1 MMENEVYLI
10 SCKPLKPEF
19 EKLRKLNISTN
30 TFTVGRG
37 LTNTAVIPFLPIS
50 RNHCTFRK
58 TENGDWTVEDQSSFG
73 IQVNGNR
80 LGKGVTRNL
89 VHQDV
94 ITLDSCQEFVYK
106 FVDPSGDM
114 FQIPRKRIKLEHNV
128 DQDII
133 NDVKL
138 KFEESQSYE
147 IKHIEE
153 KLQSTKQMQTTTTI
167 LKNKLQLD
175 MNRKIQ
181 QLERDFELQI
191 ENLKGEKNEVER
203 QKALLME
210 DKEVQL
216 AGIREEME
224 GKISELMN
232 QIQKHNETETELL
245 NENNL
250 LKEKLQKEREEFLSE
265 LNRESSSKQDMLEKL
280 ESKIREQEEIRLK
293 EKQQL
298 EEMLKRETEAL
309 RLAKEKEIKE
319 LEEQKKQREQELIQ
333 ELNNI
338 KQNLEAQVE
347 QSAQQRLKAEQE
359 LGEQVEQMKK
369 LSDEDKVKMEILK
382 KERVEIENKLS
393 EAVLNAQ
400 KSIEEA
406 QAQVKEREIELA
418 AIAAERIQKEAEQ
431 SSEVILSLQEQ
442 LEKMRSQLQSVETE
456 KNILLESLGPPDSG
470 EGTSKQTAM
479 AEVGELMENE
489 LQCSICAELFI
500 KATTLNCSHTFCIYC
515 ITMWKKKKKDC
526 PICRAPITSECK
538 SLVLDSFIEKMV
550 QNLTEDTK
558 KKREELLKSRE
569 EEVAAMTRPTQ
580 TYSGRK
586 RTTRSTTTTNSA
598 NTGSAR
604 SATTTAGHIPTVDL
618 TMIPTPPRPRP
629 PPPPQ
634 SRASLRQVRLPARA
648 TPPIMFDQQRVFQI
662 IQPNGQTVLVVAGPG
677 ASPAG
682 LAPTTAAT
690 GAASAAARA
699 DTGRPAAPS
708 DNNTR

>member
-569 EEVAAMTRPTQ
+569 ELE
-580 TYSGRK
+580 K
-586 RTTRSTTTTNSA
+586 E
-598 NTGSAR
+598 
-604 SATTTAGHIPTVDL
+604 L
-618 TMIPTPPRPRP
+618 
-629 PPPPQ
+629 
-634 SRASLRQVRLPARA
+634 L
-648 TPPIMFDQQRVFQI
+648 
-662 IQPNGQTVLVVAGPG
+662 
-677 ASPAG
+677 ASP
-682 LAPTTAAT
+682 T
-690 GAASAAARA
+690 GRPSPMASRGSSSDDETDSDVLGEEEDHEEYDDDEFGEYGFRAQRYYDGWPYSHSGSDYDSDASSASSAASAA
-699 DTGRPAAPS
+699 
-708 DNNTR
+708 